1 MPTPLRVLDAA
12 RSIVDEVNRLLGR
25 RGHKLIY
32 EVQLQDSSGSMAANI
47 REALGRREGPE
58 RNQFIRFARGSA
70 EETDEHLR
78 ANYAADRLSEAH
90 YWRLHNRLTTIIK
103 MLNGLMKSAPSGPAA
118 DRRSDARRECAT
130 STPKVN
136 AVSKRSM

>member
-12 RSIVDEVNRLLGR
+12 RSIVDEVNRLLSR
-25 RGHKLIY
+25 RGQKLIY
-32 EVQLQDSSGSMAANI
+32 DVQLQDSAGSMSANI

-78 ANYAADRLSEAH
+78 ANYAVGRLPEPH
-90 YWRLHNRLTTIIK
+90 YWRLHNRLTTII
-103 MLNGLMKSAPSGPAA
+103 
-118 DRRSDARRECAT
+118 
-130 STPKVN
+130 
-136 AVSKRSM
+136 